1 MVSDSALDLLQ
12 DIVEEVRIL
21 TLQEADIV
29 WSIDTAITGD
39 FLLEFIR
46 HISLERVE
54 VVLHVVVNFALH
66 LHVVNFGDKDDM
78 VVTIAIFAEA
88 LNDVIQVGS
97 GSLPI
102 RRQVA
107 HLDRGLLSKDILL
120 DIVALGGG
128 AGTHSLLSSELFRR
142 LSTHCPHF

>member
-1 MVSDSALDLLQ
+1 MVSNSALDLLQ
-12 DIVEEVRIL
+12 DIVEEIRIL

-29 WSIDTAITGD
+29 WSVDTAITGD

-78 VVTIAIFAEA
+78 VVTILKEIK
-88 LNDVIQVGS
+88 NN
-97 GSLPI
+97 
-102 RRQVA
+102 R
-107 HLDRGLLSKDILL
+107 
-120 DIVALGGG
+120 
-128 AGTHSLLSSELFRR
+128 
-142 LSTHCPHF
+142 

>member
-1 MVSDSALDLLQ
+1 MVSNSALDLLQ
-12 DIVEEVRIL
+12 DIVEEIRIL

-78 VVTIAIFAEA
+78 VVTILKEIK
-88 LNDVIQVGS
+88 NN
-97 GSLPI
+97 
-102 RRQVA
+102 R
-107 HLDRGLLSKDILL
+107 
-120 DIVALGGG
+120 
-128 AGTHSLLSSELFRR
+128 
-142 LSTHCPHF
+142 